1 MRRSY
6 KKKSAFDAKRL
17 GSGIFMLFIVFVAF
31 KILTP
36 PNREMARVDS
46 PDGSKTARLR
56 KFYYV
61 SQPSYKVCY
70 RETGNLVWLN
80 LLYLP
85 SYTNV
90 PHATARESIEW
101 SADSEKLYFKIN
113 GTNIWSHRFSKSTRE
128 SRRKQTLAD

>member
-1 MRRSY
+1 MKRSY
-6 KKKSAFDAKRL
+6 KKRALIDRKRL
-17 GSGIFMLFIVFVAF
+17 GFGLFTLFICYVAF

-36 PNREMARVDS
+36 PSTEVATVTA

-61 SQPSYKVCY
+61 SQPSYKIYY
-70 RETGNLVWLN
+70 REVGHPAWLN

-90 PHATARESIEW
+90 PHQTARESIEW
-101 SADSEKLYFKIN
+101 SPDSETLYFKIN
-113 GTNIWSHRFSKSTRE
+113 GTSIWSHAFS
-128 SRRKQTLAD
+128 D